1 MSNLTNIYS
10 KSMELRVTHIIFYRS
25 PRFFIQVTAES
36 QQDRTVFLTLMSF
49 TRNLKHLSQIVRY

>member
-25 PRFFIQVTAES
+25 PRFLFKLLQTHS
-36 QQDRTVFLTLMSF
+36 RTGQYS
-49 TRNLKHLSQIVRY
+49 